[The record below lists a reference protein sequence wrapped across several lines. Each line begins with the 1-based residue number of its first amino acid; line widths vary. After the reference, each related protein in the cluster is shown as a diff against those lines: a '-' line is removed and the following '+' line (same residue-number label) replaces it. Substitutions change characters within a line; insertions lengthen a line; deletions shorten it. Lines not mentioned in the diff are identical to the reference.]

1 MKFLLALLF
10 AASSLCAAQKPT
22 GSCEVKVLV
31 PGAAEVTVQGSHIDV
46 RTVSGAEAHDASTG
60 GSRCEPPLPDRDFEG
75 FRLEVKQKHG
85 DVQLSQTPSRS
96 DGYRAVVFLRNTGPG
111 PSLFV
116 FRLRWTPPPPAP
128 PPGMSMNNTVHSQ
141 GRGRGEARL
150 DDHPPLA
157 LTGATVDFDNGGKLF
172 VVMPAE
178 HGPPV
183 SFGGSVMSFEG
194 GVMKADVAAGEQFQ
208 GLRGPMYLYFDG
220 KRQIYKIDLQ
230 ATDGQQH
237 LRVTWERK

>member
-1 MKFLLALLF
+1 MKAPLALLL
-10 AASSLCAAQKPT
+10 APAWLYAAQKPT
-22 GSCEVKVLV
+22 GSCEVRVLV
-31 PGAAEVTVQGSHIDV
+31 PGAAEVTVQAARIDV
-46 RTVSGAEAHDASTG
+46 RTVSGAEAQDK
-60 GSRCEPPLPDRDFEG
+60 GSRCEQPLPDRDFEG

-85 DVQLSQTPSRS
+85 DVQLSQPPSRS
-96 DGYRAVVFLRNTGPG
+96 NRYRAVVFLRNTGAG
-111 PSLFV
+111 ASLFI

-128 PPGMSMNNTVHSQ
+128 PAGMSMNNTVHSQ

-150 DDHPPLA
+150 DDNPPLP

-178 HGPPV
+178 RGAPV
-183 SFGGSVMSFEG
+183 AFGGSVMSFEA
-194 GVMKADVAAGEQFQ
+194 GVMKAQVTAGEPFQ

-220 KRQIYKIDLQ
+220 KRQIYKIELQ

-237 LRVTWERK
+237 LRVAWERK